1 MKRSNGNSNQERP
14 QLFHRLKAALEEANE
29 FLEGNLTLRNFEV
42 PAAPPS
48 LKSREIVNLRESLRM
63 SQSVFAKVL
72 NVSPKTVQAWERG
85 TRRPA
90 QSALR
95 LLQIL
100 KTEPG
105 IVARM

>member
-1 MKRSNGNSNQERP
+1 MGEMFELLKEGLNDILEHQKGKKKLRTRIIDVPEPAQQYTAKDVKRIRETLDYP
-14 QLFHRLKAALEEANE
+14 Q
-29 FLEGNLTLRNFEV
+29 
-42 PAAPPS
+42 S
-48 LKSREIVNLRESLRM
+48 L
-63 SQSVFAKVL
+63 FAKFL
-72 NVSPKTVQAWERG
+72 NVSIKTVQAWERG